1 MYQDYII
8 TAIFL
13 LIVALVIGGL
23 TIRRYNIPY
32 LYFLG
37 GTLIGATFFIDPVLI
52 GNATV
57 SFLYP
62 WFLPLL
68 FLVGPGL
75 YGSFCTIQ
83 ERRDKWHLIHYLPM
97 FIGYIILIIH
107 IAGFNDHFYETV
119 QQAR

>member
-37 GTLIGATFFIDPVLI
+37 GTLMA
-52 GNATV
+52 
-57 SFLYP
+57 
-62 WFLPLL
+62 
-68 FLVGPGL
+68 
-75 YGSFCTIQ
+75 Q
-83 ERRDKWHLIHYLPM
+83 
-97 FIGYIILIIH
+97 
-107 IAGFNDHFYETV
+107 HFS
-119 QQAR
+119 

>member
-37 GTLIGATFFIDPVLI
+37 GTLIGATFFVDPVLI
-52 GNATV
+52 GNT
-57 SFLYP
+57 
-62 WFLPLL
+62 L
-68 FLVGPGL
+68 FPFFIR
-75 YGSFCTIQ
+75 GSFPYYFWWDLDFMVRSVPLRNVAINGT
-83 ERRDKWHLIHYLPM
+83 
-97 FIGYIILIIH
+97 
-107 IAGFNDHFYETV
+107 
-119 QQAR
+119 